1 MVRHE
6 IAGKAVAPVSGAW
19 LPTSDP
25 ATREA
30 GDEVAAGTAADV
42 DRAVDAAWRAQPGW
56 ARLAGADRAAVLH
69 AIADAIEHDDDE
81 LMALERACTG
91 KLPAQLRLEVDMS
104 AAYFRYYAGVLGAHG
119 GRTIDLGAGS
129 HVYTRLEPFGVVG
142 VITPWNLPL
151 NQACRAL
158 APALAVGNAV
168 VAKPS
173 ELTSTSTLR
182 LAQLASDAGLPDGVL
197 NVVTGTGPDAG
208 TPLAT
213 DPRVRRIAF
222 TGSVR
227 TGQHL
232 AAIAASRLVPVTLEL
247 GGKSPLVAFADAD
260 PDRVAAA
267 VGAVA
272 FNAGQV

>member
-1 MVRHE
+1 
-6 IAGKAVAPVSGAW
+6 
-19 LPTSDP
+19 
-25 ATREA
+25 
-30 GDEVAAGTAADV
+30 
-42 DRAVDAAWRAQPGW
+42 
-56 ARLAGADRAAVLH
+56 
-69 AIADAIEHDDDE
+69 
-81 LMALERACTG
+81 
-91 KLPAQLRLEVDMS
+91 MS

-267 VGAVA
+267 AVGAVA